1 MRQTS
6 TFSPELAVRS
16 VAVQET
22 DLTPAEVRLAS
33 VIYNKLRPVQDPV
46 QETKIAFEPTE
57 DVVASVPVQKT
68 VVTPVEVVSPSW
80 PVQQS

>member
-16 VAVQET
+16 VNVQET
-22 DLTPAEVRLAS
+22 VVTPVEVRLAS
-33 VIYNKLRPVQDPV
+33 VLYNKLRCLQDPV
-46 QETKIAFEPTE
+46 QETKIAFAPTE
-57 DVVASVPVQKT
+57 EVVASVPVQKT
-68 VVTPVEVVSPSW
+68 AVTPVEVVSPSW

>member
-22 DLTPAEVRLAS
+22 VVTQVEVRLAS
-33 VIYNKLRPVQDPV
+33 VLYYKMRFLQD

-57 DVVASVPVQKT
+57 DVLASVPVQKT
-68 VVTPVEVVSPSW
+68 AATPVEVVSSSW